1 MPHNLPTRRCG
12 DAHGGTVAGQDVR
25 VSQVWVWR
33 RIYRWVPAGVLVLAV
48 GLDLLARHWV
58 STAPLLAVAPVV
70 AAPVLEPPTI
80 IAVGVAAMAAQAGLA
95 YSNGTFGPQ
104 SGIGTQLTLVA
115 ITALAVGLNRTLRS
129 HHASADKARHAAQVA
144 QQAVLP
150 TPPERTGG
158 LRVAARYVPADETA
172 LIGGDLYVVQ
182 ETPYGVRAMIGDV
195 RGKGL
200 SAVAAVSADIGAFR
214 YAADHCADLPT
225 VVETLEETLV
235 REGERQGGLEQSEGF
250 TTALLVEFTQDLARV
265 RLVNRGHPAPLLLD
279 PAGSARVLEPAR
291 EAPPLGITTL
301 GSWASPVETYDLPPG
316 GTLLCFT
323 DGVTE
328 ARDRSGTFYRPA
340 ERISQMLDAYRRNTG
355 YPADPPTVLDFLVTD
370 VHRHS
375 SGPAQDDQALLAL
388 TRPAR
393 RSDLLTPDGPPP
405 AS

>member
-1 MPHNLPTRRCG
+1 ME
-12 DAHGGTVAGQDVR
+12 GQDVR
-25 VSQVWVWR
+25 VREVWVWR
-33 RIYRWVPAGVLVLAV
+33 RIYRWVPVGVLVLAV
-48 GLDLLARHWV
+48 GLDLLARQWV

-70 AAPVLEPPTI
+70 AAPVLEPLTI
-80 IAVGVAAMAAQAGLA
+80 IAVGVAAMAAHAALA
-95 YSNGTFGPQ
+95 YSEGTFGPQ

-129 HHASADKARHAAQVA
+129 HHATADKARHAAQVA

-158 LRVAARYVPADETA
+158 LEVAARYVPADETA

-200 SAVAAVSADIGAFR
+200 SAIAVVSADIGAFR
-214 YAADHCADLPT
+214 YAADHCVDLPT

-235 REGERQGGLEQSEGF
+235 REGERQGGLEQTEGF
-250 TTALLVEFTQDLARV
+250 TTALLVEFTRDLEQI

-279 PAGSARVLEPAR
+279 PAGHARLLEPGQ

-301 GSWASPVETYDLPPG
+301 GSWVSPVETYELPPG

-328 ARDRSGTFYRPA
+328 ARDRSGTFYDPA
-340 ERISQMLDAYRRNTG
+340 DRISRMLDAYRRNTG
-355 YPADPPTVLDFLVTD
+355 YPADPQTVLDFLVTD

-375 SGPAQDDQALLAL
+375 AGPAQDDQALLAL
-388 TRPAR
+388 TRPLR
-393 RSDLLTPDGPPP
+393 RTDLLVPAPPP
-405 AS
+405 SP